1 MWTCCVSPG
10 VPCASAFSWHEPSI
24 ILGWQLSLGLGLNQP
39 FELFINL
46 CGQIL
51 MLEENES

>member
-10 VPCASAFSWHEPSI
+10 VLCASAFSWHEPNI
-24 ILGWQLSLGLGLNQP
+24 ILGWQSSLGLGLNQP
-39 FELFINL
+39 SELFINL